1 VDRNFKSTIRCF
13 VHKAIWT
20 NYESWGNGTVIRPVH
35 QLARAILADFSHYLI
50 YFPFEACCEG
60 VWIMGI
66 SNILII
72 EDDDIVAR
80 TIERCLRGK
89 DFHVNMANSGVAGL
103 KAAHRKVP
111 DLVILD
117 VIMPGMDGY
126 TVCKEMRDDPILKDV
141 PILFLTAKIKPEDAI
156 LGLSLGAD
164 DYLRKPFNVDELL
177 LRVTAILRRTKNEK
191 KQTQPAAV
199 LANTDQKT
207 IPLNTTDNHILRIG
221 DYSLNT
227 RTFMFSTP
235 VKGEFRVTPVQYS
248 LLYHLMSHPN
258 KIFSPSLLL
267 EEVWDYPDTAGSADL
282 VRVHIKNLRE
292 AIEADPQ
299 EPVFIKTIKGYG
311 YTIQLDEG
319 QEEKR
324 PARKP
329 KSK

>member
-1 VDRNFKSTIRCF
+1 MRT
-13 VHKAIWT
+13 
-20 NYESWGNGTVIRPVH
+20 
-35 QLARAILADFSHYLI
+35 
-50 YFPFEACCEG
+50 
-60 VWIMGI
+60 

-89 DFHVNMANSGVAGL
+89 EFHVNMANSGVAGL

-126 TVCKEMRDDPILKDV
+126 TVCKEIRDDPILKDV

-177 LRVTAILRRTKNEK
+177 MRVMAILRRTQNDS
-191 KQTQPAAV
+191 KQISQAETAV
-199 LANTDQKT
+199 LTNLEQKVRPSDQG
-207 IPLNTTDNHILRIG
+207 DGHIIRIG
-221 DYSLNT
+221 DYSLDT
-227 RTFMFSTP
+227 RTYMFSSP

-258 KIFSPSLLL
+258 KIFSPSILL

-299 EPVFIKTIKGYG
+299 NPQFIKTIKGYG
-311 YTIQLDEG
+311 YTIQQIEAQDP
-319 QEEKR
+319 KR
-324 PARKP
+324 HPRR
-329 KSK
+329 SKAK

>member
-1 VDRNFKSTIRCF
+1 M
-13 VHKAIWT
+13 
-20 NYESWGNGTVIRPVH
+20 GT
-35 QLARAILADFSHYLI
+35 
-50 YFPFEACCEG
+50 
-60 VWIMGI
+60 

-89 DFHVNMANSGVAGL
+89 EFHVNMANSGVAGL

-117 VIMPGMDGY
+117 VIMPGMDGF
-126 TVCKEMRDDPILKDV
+126 TVCKEMRDDPILKEV

-177 LRVTAILRRTKNEK
+177 LRITAILRRTKNETK
-191 KQTQPAAV
+191 PGPQPVSAI
-199 LANTDQKT
+199 LASPEQKT
-207 IPLNTTDNHILRIG
+207 VPLDVTSNHILRIG
-221 DYSLNT
+221 EYSLNT
-227 RTFMFSTP
+227 RTYMFSSP
-235 VKGEFRVTPVQYS
+235 QKGEFRVTPVQYA

-267 EEVWDYPDTAGSADL
+267 EEVWDYPDAAGSADL

-292 AIEADPQ
+292 AIETNPQ

-311 YTIQLDEG
+311 YTIQK
-319 QEEKR
+319 EEASNEKT
-324 PARKP
+324 PARKARA
-329 KSK
+329 K

>member
-1 VDRNFKSTIRCF
+1 MRT
-13 VHKAIWT
+13 
-20 NYESWGNGTVIRPVH
+20 
-35 QLARAILADFSHYLI
+35 
-50 YFPFEACCEG
+50 
-60 VWIMGI
+60 

-89 DFHVNMANSGVAGL
+89 EFQVNLANSGVAGL
-103 KAAHRKVP
+103 RAAHRKVP

-117 VIMPGMDGY
+117 VIMPGMDGF
-126 TVCKEMRDDPILKDV
+126 TVCKEMREDPILKEV

-177 LRVTAILRRTKNEK
+177 LRVIAILRRTKHTDQASVKPE
-191 KQTQPAAV
+191 TGV
-199 LANTDQKT
+199 LASGEQKT
-207 IPLNTTDNHILRIG
+207 IPLNQMPDNHIVRIG

-227 RTFMFSTP
+227 HTFIFSSP
-235 VKGEFRVTPVQYS
+235 VKGEFRVTPVQYT

-258 KIFSPSLLL
+258 KIFSPSRLL

-292 AIEADPQ
+292 AIEEDPK
-299 EPVFIKTIKGYG
+299 EPTFIKTIKGYG
-311 YTIQLDEG
+311 YTIQSDEL
-319 QEEKR
+319 EAA
-324 PARKP
+324 ARKA
-329 KSK
+329 KKAKAR

>member
-1 VDRNFKSTIRCF
+1 
-13 VHKAIWT
+13 
-20 NYESWGNGTVIRPVH
+20 
-35 QLARAILADFSHYLI
+35 
-50 YFPFEACCEG
+50 
-60 VWIMGI
+60 MGI

-80 TIERCLRGK
+80 TIERCLRGN
-89 DFHVNMANSGVAGL
+89 DFHVNQANSGVAGL
-103 KAAHRKVP
+103 KAAHRKIP

-126 TVCKEMRDDPILKDV
+126 TVCREMRDDPILKEV

-177 LRVTAILRRTKNEK
+177 LRVTAILRRTKNET
-191 KQTQPAAV
+191 KQVPPAPSPK
-199 LANTDQKT
+199 LAATAQKT
-207 IPLNTTDNHILRIG
+207 IPLSLNDSHILRI
-221 DYSLNT
+221 DRYSLNT
-227 RTFMFSTP
+227 RTYMFSSP
-235 VKGEFRVTPVQYS
+235 VKGEFRVTPVQYA

-267 EEVWDYPDTAGSADL
+267 EEVWDYPDAAGSADL

-299 EPVFIKTIKGYG
+299 EPAFIKTIKGYG
-311 YTIQLDEG
+311 YTIQQDES
-319 QEEKR
+319 QDTKPQPPKKISVKR
-324 PARKP
+324 V
-329 KSK
+329 SQ